1 MRIVSIMVGILL
13 STSVFS
19 QKLPSKG
26 MLSLGTR
33 STLSTFE
40 EDKADDMGLGLG
52 GQFRLQISDRINTE
66 WFSDFIKT
74 NIGNLGYRNTAHI
87 GWSVMYYPLKG
98 KSNHIPLFKPYVMMG
113 HCFDYAKY
121 TLLTTDPTL
130 FYLNGTPEYSKSS
143 RLTSAIQGGIG
154 THINLSPRFDFSL
167 SSQYM
172 IHIGGHTHIE
182 IHDGIPQIHEEKGL
196 NFQGHLLFTLSMN
209 YKIAN
214 LW

>member
-1 MRIVSIMVGILL
+1 MQILTVIVGILL

-19 QKLPSKG
+19 QNLPGKG

-40 EDKADDMGLGLG
+40 EDKANDMGLGLG
-52 GQFRLQISDRINTE
+52 GQFRLQVNDRINTE

-74 NIGNLGYRNTAHI
+74 NISNLGYRNTAHI
-87 GWSVMYYPLKG
+87 GWSVMYYPWKG
-98 KSNHIPLFKPYVMMG
+98 VKENVALLKPYVMMG

-121 TLLTTDPTL
+121 TLATRDPNSTFIGTT
-130 FYLNGTPEYSKSS
+130 EYTKSS

-182 IHDGIPQIHEEKGL
+182 IHDGVPYMHEEKGL

>member
-1 MRIVSIMVGILL
+1 MKLNMFILGIFLNTMSIAQ
-13 STSVFS
+13 T
-19 QKLPSKG
+19 LPSKG
-26 MLSLGTR
+26 MLSLGMR

-52 GQFRLQISDRINTE
+52 GQFRIQINDRINTE

-74 NIGNLGYRNTAHI
+74 NIGQVGYRNTAHI
-87 GWSVMYYPLKG
+87 GWSVMYYPFVSSSDQVAFL
-98 KSNHIPLFKPYVMMG
+98 KPYVMMG
-113 HCFDYAKY
+113 HCFDYAQYNLKVDNPNYY
-121 TLLTTDPTL
+121 TT
-130 FYLNGTPEYSKSS
+130 SS

-154 THINLSPRFDFSL
+154 THINLSPRLDFSL

-172 IHIGGHTHIE
+172 IHIGGHTHID
-182 IHDGIPQIHEEKGL
+182 INADGIAQMQQEKGL